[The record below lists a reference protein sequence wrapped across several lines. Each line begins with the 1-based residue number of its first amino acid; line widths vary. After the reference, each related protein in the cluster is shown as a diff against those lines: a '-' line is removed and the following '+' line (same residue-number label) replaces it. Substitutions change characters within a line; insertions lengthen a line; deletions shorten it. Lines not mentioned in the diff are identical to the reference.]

1 MPIQPTQDYKTTRFV
16 SNFSHSLWKRNKHQ
30 SWPQPSHQESN
41 SGMMPS
47 KQTQKEDSTKSSAQ
61 PVYSSTAMMLK
72 SQLNISKK
80 IVPMLRCQL
89 LQQQQT
95 LFPLMACPVYLTNMQ
110 PVRVS
115 SQKPP
120 QPFSKQNHFQ
130 LSKLVIQP

>member
-1 MPIQPTQDYKTTRFV
+1 MPILPTRDYKTMRFA
-16 SNFSHSLWKRNKHQ
+16 SSFSHSLWKLNKHQ
-30 SWPQPSHQESN
+30 SWSQPSHQGSN

-47 KQTQKEDSTKSSAQ
+47 KQTQKEDLTKSSAQ
-61 PVYSSTAMMLK
+61 PVYSSTAMMPK
-72 SQLNISKK
+72 SQLSISKK

-89 LQQQQT
+89 LQRRQT
-95 LFPLMACPVYLTNMQ
+95 PFPSTACPVYSTNMP

-120 QPFSKQNHFQ
+120 QLFSKQNHFQ